1 MDFTMNDTK
10 QTLKTLEE
18 QCKLLRQQQLTF
30 ITALERTR
38 ENAHDRI
45 KPVRTLAQVRNYL
58 DNHCHNSTDKRIL
71 SQFLDACSN
80 LADFC
85 IKLEAMQSDT
95 KSAGGAIEEA
105 MTLLSPTNEL
115 SNLRAKYPHDVINH
129 LSCDE
134 ARNFYGGVVSLV
146 PIVLDNIQEA
156 VSRIEKLQRH
166 HLGSSD
172 RLGAGHGSRQHSD
185 AQAGEG
191 GLTHNSGAQTNI
203 SLADSSFQMSSKK
216 KHNGGA
222 LKPAWRPAGRMNT
235 T

>member
-1 MDFTMNDTK
+1 MDFTMNETK
-10 QTLKTLEE
+10 QTLKTLEQ
-18 QCKLLRQQQLTF
+18 QCKLLRQQQVTF

-45 KPVRTLAQVRNYL
+45 KPVRSLAQVRNYL
-58 DNHCHNSTDKRIL
+58 DNHCHNSTDKRVL
-71 SQFLDACSN
+71 SLFLDVCSN

-85 IKLEAMQSDT
+85 IKLEAMQSET
-95 KSAGGAIEEA
+95 RSAGGVIEEA

-115 SNLRAKYPHDVINH
+115 STLRAKYPHDVVNH

-134 ARNFYGGVVSLV
+134 ARNFYGGVVSLI
-146 PIVLDNIQEA
+146 PIVLDHMREA
-156 VSRIEKLQRH
+156 VSRLEKLQRH

-172 RLGAGHGSRQHSD
+172 RLGAGQGSRQNRD
-185 AQAGEG
+185 GQAGG
-191 GLTHNSGAQTNI
+191 GSLTHNSGAQTNI

-216 KHNGGA
+216 KHNCGA
-222 LKPAWRPAGRMNT
+222 LKPAWRPAGRLYT

>member
-10 QTLKTLEE
+10 QTLKTLEQ
-18 QCKLLRQQQLTF
+18 QCKLLRQQQVTF

-71 SQFLDACSN
+71 SLFLDACSN

-95 KSAGGAIEEA
+95 RSAGGAVEEA

-134 ARNFYGGVVSLV
+134 ARNFYGGVVSLI

-172 RLGAGHGSRQHSD
+172 RLGAGHGSRQPSD
-185 AQAGEG
+185 GQAGEG

-216 KHNGGA
+216 KHNCGA
-222 LKPAWRPAGRMNT
+222 LKPAWRPAGRMYT